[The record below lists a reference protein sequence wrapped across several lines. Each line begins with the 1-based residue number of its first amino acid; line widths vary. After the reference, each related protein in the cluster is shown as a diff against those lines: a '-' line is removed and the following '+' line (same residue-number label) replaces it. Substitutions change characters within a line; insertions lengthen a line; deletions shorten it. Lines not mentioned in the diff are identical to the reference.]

1 MKKLLICLG
10 IFLLAIVLCPLE
22 FVLLSQIGA
31 WEGISFIFILNLLL
45 YPIAF
50 VGMGIVSGTDII
62 KLWFMPVAA
71 SILYL
76 PVMWI
81 ILRSLV
87 IEFTVYAAIY
97 LIIAVVAMLTTH
109 SVLRMI
115 RKGASHEKKC

>member
-10 IFLLAIVLCPLE
+10 IFLLAIVLCPLG

-31 WEGISFIFILNLLL
+31 WEGIGFIFILNLLL

-50 VGMGIVSGTDII
+50 VGIGIVAGTDIK
-62 KLWFMPVAA
+62 KLWFVPVAA

-76 PVMWI
+76 PAMWL

-87 IEFTVYAAIY
+87 IEFTVYAVIY
-97 LIIAVVAMLTTH
+97 LIIAVVAMLITH
-109 SVLRMI
+109 SVITMI
-115 RKGASHEKKC
+115 RKGASHEEKC

>member
-10 IFLLAIVLCPLE
+10 IFLSAIVLCPLG

-31 WEGISFIFILNLLL
+31 WEGIGFIFILNLLL

-50 VGMGIVSGTDII
+50 VGMGIVAGTDIK
-62 KLWFMPVAA
+62 KLWFVPVAA

-76 PVMWI
+76 PAMWL

-87 IEFTVYAAIY
+87 IEFTVYAVIY
-97 LIIAVVAMLTTH
+97 LIIAVVAMLITY
-109 SVLRMI
+109 SVIRMV
-115 RKGASHEKKC
+115 RKGASHEEKC